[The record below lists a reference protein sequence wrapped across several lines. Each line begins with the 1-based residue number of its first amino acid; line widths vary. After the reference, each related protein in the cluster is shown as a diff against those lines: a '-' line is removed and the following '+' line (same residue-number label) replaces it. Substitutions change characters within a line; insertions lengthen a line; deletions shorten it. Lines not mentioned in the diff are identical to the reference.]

1 MKKFIQ
7 GATIVEV
14 MISVFLLTFGVLAL
28 MAAQIRSVANVN
40 EAEHQSVVAQATE
53 ALAEAMRINPT
64 LTKKDHSYIRQYDEY
79 IMTQAKAPGN
89 SASAASNPSAASA
102 AATVKDIPT
111 TKALDKSALAK
122 AHIAEFESIL
132 SQQLPNSSKVYYII
146 CKDSSSPKDPTLDS
160 KNNMSANCD
169 DNGTRA
175 TIKAVWLM
183 GGNSAT
189 DTTNVYSYVLQ
200 VAD

>member
-79 IMTQAKAPGN
+79 IISAAKAPGN

-102 AATVKDIPT
+102 ATVKNIPMT
-111 TKALDKSALAK
+111 DLDKSALAK
-122 AHIAEFESIL
+122 AHIDEFESIL

-146 CKDSSSPKDPTLDS
+146 CKDSSSPQDPTLDS
-160 KNNMSANCD
+160 TNNMSANCD
-169 DNGTRA
+169 DKGTRA
-175 TIKAVWLM
+175 TIKVVWLM

>member
-64 LTKKDHSYIRQYDEY
+64 LTKKDHSYIRQYDKY
-79 IMTQAKAPGN
+79 IMSTAKAPGN
-89 SASAASNPSAASA
+89 SASAAS
-102 AATVKDIPT
+102 AATVKNIPT
-111 TKALDKSALAK
+111 AKALDKSALAK
-122 AHIAEFESIL
+122 AHIDEFESIL

-160 KNNMSANCD
+160 TNNMSANCD
-169 DNGTRA
+169 DKGTRA
-175 TIKAVWLM
+175 TIKVVWLM
-183 GGNSAT
+183 GGNSTT

>member
-64 LTKKDHSYIRQYDEY
+64 LTKKDHSYIRQYDKY
-79 IMTQAKAPGN
+79 IMSTAKAPGN

-102 AATVKDIPT
+102 ATVKNIPT
-111 TKALDKSALAK
+111 AKALDKSALAK
-122 AHIAEFESIL
+122 AHTDEFESIL

-160 KNNMSANCD
+160 TNNMSANCD
-169 DNGTRA
+169 DKGTRA
-175 TIKAVWLM
+175 TIKVVWLM

>member
-79 IMTQAKAPGN
+79 IMSAAKAPGN
-89 SASAASNPSAASA
+89 SASAASNPSAA
-102 AATVKDIPT
+102 TVKDIQT
-111 TKALDKSALAK
+111 TTALDKSALAK
-122 AHIAEFESIL
+122 AHIDEFESIL

-160 KNNMSANCD
+160 TNNMSANCD
-169 DNGTRA
+169 DKGTRA
-175 TIKAVWLM
+175 TIKVVWLM